1 MRFVT
6 AVVSAAI
13 VYLLLFIYA
22 TVDVMSQPSTF
33 EVVAEPTRRRILDLL
48 LTGERPVGDLVTDL
62 DMSQPGVSRHL
73 RVLRDA
79 GLVTSRTDAQRR
91 LYAINPGPLAELEEW
106 LAPYR
111 RLWAGRLDQL
121 AAHLDDMTDEPGE
134 R

>member
-1 MRFVT
+1 M
-6 AVVSAAI
+6 
-13 VYLLLFIYA
+13 
-22 TVDVMSQPSTF
+22 VDIMAGPGVF

-48 LTGERPVGDLVTDL
+48 LAGEQPVGDLVTDL
-62 DMSQPGVSRHL
+62 PMSQPGVSRHL

-91 LYAINPGPLAELEEW
+91 LYSISPGPLAELDAW
-106 LAPYR
+106 LEPYR

-121 AAHLDDMTDEPGE
+121 AAHLDAMPDQPDE